1 MITGVH
7 EEAHDEDLYEPFSEF
22 GDIKNLYLNL
32 DRQTGF
38 VKVSSL
44 SWRLRFCFVCCVGV
58 CCDRVWRI

>member
-1 MITGVH
+1 MVLCLAVEGWVLMITGVH

-38 VKVSSL
+38 VKVSRL
-44 SWRLRFCFVCCVGV
+44 S
-58 CCDRVWRI
+58 I